1 MPDDGL
7 LTRRALNR
15 AILARQLLLERTVMA
30 PYDAVHLLVG
40 QQAQVPGDP
49 YVGLWSRLSD
59 FRPQELG
66 KLVSDRELVRAGLMR
81 GTIHLV
87 AADDCLAMWP
97 WIEPVLR
104 RALNGSFG
112 RFLRE
117 VDIDEIAEAA
127 RALLDEQPRTRSEL
141 RRLLSERWP
150 EVDQTAL
157 VAAAG
162 YRVPT
167 VQIAPRGVW
176 GSTLQPTLTTVQSWL
191 ARPLDSA
198 PDVDGIVMRYFA
210 AYGPASVIDLQAWC
224 GLTKLKEVV
233 ERLRPRLLSFRDEAG
248 RELFDVPDGPRPD
261 PEIPAPVRFL
271 PEYDNVL
278 LGLADRSR
286 FMPGGEQL
294 KLDVGMRSYGG
305 VLVDGEY
312 SAMWRIERANGTATM
327 LVEQVVPLRD
337 GDAQEVVDEGARLLS
352 FLTTGGQQQFVRL
365 VKAEGPAGG

>member
-1 MPDDGL
+1 MTACSPGAPSTVRSWPDSCCSSGQRW
-7 LTRRALNR
+7 RRTTPCTCWSVSRRRCPAIRTWGCGR
-15 AILARQLLLERTVMA
+15 AC
-30 PYDAVHLLVG
+30 G
-40 QQAQVPGDP
+40 
-49 YVGLWSRLSD
+49 D

-87 AADDCLAMWP
+87 TADDCLAMWP
-97 WIEPVLR
+97 WIEPVMR

-112 RFLRE
+112 RFLRD
-117 VDIDEIAEAA
+117 VDTDEIAEAA
-127 RALLDEQPRTRSEL
+127 RALLAEQPRTRSEL
-141 RRLLSERWP
+141 RQLLSKRWP
-150 EVDQTAL
+150 DVDQTAL

-176 GSTLQPTLTTVQSWL
+176 GSTLQPTLITVQSWL
-191 ARPLDSA
+191 GRPLDAA
-198 PDVDGIVMRYFA
+198 PDIDGIVMRYFA
-210 AYGPASVIDLQAWC
+210 AYGPASVMDLQAWC

-233 ERLRPRLLSFRDEAG
+233 ERLRQRLLSFRDEAG
-248 RELFDVPDGPRPD
+248 RELFDVPDAPRPD
-261 PEIPAPVRFL
+261 PETPAPVRFL

-312 SAMWRIERANGTATM
+312 TAMWRIERANGTATM
-327 LVEQVVPLRD
+327 LVEQVAPHERRRCACRRGRGGSAAELPDD
-337 GDAQEVVDEGARLLS
+337 GRRAA
-352 FLTTGGQQQFVRL
+352 VRT
-365 VKAEGPAGG
+365 AG

>member
-15 AILARQLLLERTVMA
+15 ATLARQLLLERTAMA

-112 RFLRE
+112 RFLRD
-117 VDIDEIAEAA
+117 VDTDEIAEAA
-127 RALLDEQPRTRSEL
+127 RALLDRAAPHAVRAEAVAVRPLARGRSDGPRRG
-141 RRLLSERWP
+141 RRLPRPYGADRAARRVGLDSAADAEHGA
-150 EVDQTAL
+150 V
-157 VAAAG
+157 VAG
-162 YRVPT
+162 
-167 VQIAPRGVW
+167 
-176 GSTLQPTLTTVQSWL
+176 
-191 ARPLDSA
+191 RPLDAA
-198 PDVDGIVMRYFA
+198 PDVDSIVLRYFA
-210 AYGPASVIDLQAWC
+210 AYGPASVMDLQAWC

-233 ERLRPRLLSFRDEAG
+233 ERLRPRLLSFRRRG
-248 RELFDVPDGPRPD
+248 RPRALRPARGAAPRRRDSGTGPVPSRVRQRAARPGR
-261 PEIPAPVRFL
+261 P
-271 PEYDNVL
+271 
-278 LGLADRSR
+278 
-286 FMPGGEQL
+286 
-294 KLDVGMRSYGG
+294 
-305 VLVDGEY
+305 
-312 SAMWRIERANGTATM
+312 
-327 LVEQVVPLRD
+327 EQVQARRRAADSSTSACAAMAACSSMASTPRCGASSGPTAPPRCWSSRSQRSSDDDTQAVL
-337 GDAQEVVDEGARLLS
+337 DEGARLLS
-352 FLTTGGQQQFVRL
+352 FLTTGGEQQSVQL
-365 VKAEGPAGG
+365 VERPR